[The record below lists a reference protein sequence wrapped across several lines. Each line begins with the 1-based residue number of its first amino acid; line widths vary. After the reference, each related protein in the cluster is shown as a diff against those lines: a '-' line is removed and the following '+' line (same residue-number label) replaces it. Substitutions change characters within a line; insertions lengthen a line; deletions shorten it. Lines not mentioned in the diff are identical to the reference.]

1 MVLIILSV
9 SVIDVESNNLTTKRG
24 SRIQVLLG
32 NNYNLRINITINM
45 RIICKISSLFCD
57 FYEHWGKGR
66 RLGEEIVRI
75 NIMIQHM
82 GQTYILAVRQIT
94 THSRYLFLALIVRL
108 IKLHRVQLASFMFFF
123 YRCSHIA
130 IVD

>member
-57 FYEHWGKGR
+57 FYEHWEKGR
-66 RLGEEIVRI
+66 RLG
-75 NIMIQHM
+75 
-82 GQTYILAVRQIT
+82 
-94 THSRYLFLALIVRL
+94 
-108 IKLHRVQLASFMFFF
+108 
-123 YRCSHIA
+123 
-130 IVD
+130 